1 MNGKNLSLF
10 FVLALLGIGAYFFF
24 TCTSGWCLLTDYQ
37 KAKLVTS
44 FDTCVSLGFP
54 VMESYPRKCSAG
66 GKTYTE
72 NLSAGNPGTGMTT
85 TGISHNDMI
94 TVTSLTKN
102 AVVKSPLTIKGEARG
117 NWYFEASFPVKLF
130 DVNGEQLAI
139 NPAQAKGDWMTTNY
153 VPFEVT
159 LTFATPTTNTGTLVL
174 LKDNPSGLPE
184 HADQLSIPV
193 RFK

>member
-1 MNGKNLSLF
+1 
-10 FVLALLGIGAYFFF
+10 
-24 TCTSGWCLLTDYQ
+24 
-37 KAKLVTS
+37 
-44 FDTCVSLGFP
+44 
-54 VMESYPRKCSAG
+54 MESYPRKCSAG

-72 NLSAGNPGTGMTT
+72 NLSAGNPGSSMT

-102 AVVKSPLTIKGEARG
+102 TVVKSPLTIKGEARG

-130 DVNGEQLAI
+130 DANGEQLAI
-139 NPAQAKGDWMTTNY
+139 NPAEAKGDWMTTNY